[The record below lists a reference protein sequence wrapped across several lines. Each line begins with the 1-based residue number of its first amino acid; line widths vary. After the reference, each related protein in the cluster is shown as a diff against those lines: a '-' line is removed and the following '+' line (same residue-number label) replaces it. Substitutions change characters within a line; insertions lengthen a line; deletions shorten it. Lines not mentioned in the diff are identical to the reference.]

1 MPCRARQARVTPS
14 QVTRVALA
22 AKLFKRRGKDWGQA
36 MVSLEVYRND
46 ERLCVA
52 GIGDFGVL
60 TACVNWVAHSPDRL
74 EQWATE
80 GVSEQPAELN
90 LQVGGL
96 KTNERLEPVQMRWID
111 TNLRVGDEIRIHI
124 IDAPR
129 VDTATT
135 EYRDDPVKDA
145 ELKKTYVRRMARE
158 LGWEIRER

>member
-1 MPCRARQARVTPS
+1 
-14 QVTRVALA
+14 
-22 AKLFKRRGKDWGQA
+22 
-36 MVSLEVYRND
+36 
-46 ERLCVA
+46 
-52 GIGDFGVL
+52 
-60 TACVNWVAHSPDRL
+60 
-74 EQWATE
+74 
-80 GVSEQPAELN
+80 

-129 VDTATT
+129 VDIATT